1 MPFGMTNLK
10 GRCDA
15 QKFEFNTLAVNDK
28 SPLADVVTVHE
39 GSCAAS

>member
-15 QKFEFNTLAVNDK
+15 QKFEFNTLAERDIPV
-28 SPLADVVTVHE
+28 SVFVIVHE
-39 GSCAAS
+39 GRWAAS